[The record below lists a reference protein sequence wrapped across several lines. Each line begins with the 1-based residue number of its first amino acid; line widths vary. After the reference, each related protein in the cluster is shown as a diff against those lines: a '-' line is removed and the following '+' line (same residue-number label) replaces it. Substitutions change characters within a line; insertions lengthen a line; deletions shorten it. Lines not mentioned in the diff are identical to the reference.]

1 MRGKND
7 SGVNYAVISSL
18 SGTTTPRG
26 AAPFKEPEGKPARG
40 KRTPSA
46 SAPRQ
51 SPLNR
56 AALEKSRSL
65 HSAMEDD
72 ARRLE
77 GISSGARRK
86 VHEAPREQA
95 PDVVK
100 DPRKSHAGKRGE
112 RAREEGEDEG

>member
-1 MRGKND
+1 M
-7 SGVNYAVISSL
+7 NYAVIPFL

-40 KRTPSA
+40 ERTPSA
-46 SAPRQ
+46 SAAKQ

-56 AALEKSRSL
+56 AALEKSRSS

-77 GISSGARRK
+77 ENSSGARRK
-86 VHEAPREQA
+86 VREAPRERA
-95 PDVVK
+95 LDDVR
-100 DPRKSHAGKRGE
+100 DPRRSHAGKRGE
-112 RAREEGEDEG
+112 RAREEG